1 MMGPIYPASSCCP
14 QAFEGVKGHRRHI
27 ALDSDPSLYLNMD
40 SLFLPLFPFWL
51 LLGSLFL
58 AD

>member
-1 MMGPIYPASSCCP
+1 MMGLIYPASSCCP
-14 QAFEGVKGHRRHI
+14 QAFEGDKGHGPHI
-27 ALDSDPSLYLNMD
+27 VLDSDPSLCLKVD

-51 LLGSLFL
+51 LPESLVL